1 MDICE
6 YVFRLI
12 GSDLEALGAINFRAL
27 ASGSKQV
34 CLFTVA
40 GRRVA
45 VPYSPQDGVSGYV
58 SEVGQTGDEGYG
70 SWQNIYSFAGLPEA
84 EDFDQLNQIIDQFP
98 DNNDDVLKFI
108 GTTLSERL
116 G

>member
-6 YVFRLI
+6 YVRRLI
-12 GSDLEALGAINFRAL
+12 GSDLEALGATDFEAL

-45 VPYSPQDGVSGYV
+45 VPYSPKDGATGYI
-58 SEVGQTGDEGYG
+58 SEVGQTGDEAYD

-84 EDFDQLNQIIDQFP
+84 ENFDQLDQIIDQFP
-98 DNNDDVLKFI
+98 NTNDDVLKFI
-108 GTTLSERL
+108 GATLSKRL